1 MSLVSS
7 VSTLILALFAKRRV
21 WRKEFRVAPETI
33 ADRIKETAR
42 N

>member
-7 VSTLILALFAKRRV
+7 VSTLILALFAKVGV
-21 WRKEFRVAPETI
+21 WRVEFRVAPETQETMVQ
-33 ADRIKETAR
+33 ETAR